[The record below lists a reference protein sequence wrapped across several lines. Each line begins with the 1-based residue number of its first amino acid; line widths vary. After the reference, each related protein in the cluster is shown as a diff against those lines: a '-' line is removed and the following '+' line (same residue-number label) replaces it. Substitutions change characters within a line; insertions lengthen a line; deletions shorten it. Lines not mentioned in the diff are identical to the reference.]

1 MFDIAVPDIEEG
13 IPLPERY
20 RDALPE
26 LSPAEELEMRS
37 RTAKLLAELSDTP
50 LVVTDETRQ
59 AVNEIKH
66 VVQSGGRPDYS
77 KYPNEALAFLAEMV
91 SQFSYNI
98 VEDLSDLRS
107 YIVNKLINEVE
118 TAKSSKDRIAALSK
132 LGEVDGVNAFTKRSE
147 LTLKVKP
154 IEEVEKELLN
164 VLEGIEYAVLPRE
177 ELPTSVEEVDES
189 PEDNGPVEEDSD
201 DAEQRE

>member
-59 AVNEIKH
+59 AVTEIKSTI
-66 VVQSGGRPDYS
+66 QSGGRPDYS

-132 LGEVDGVNAFTKRSE
+132 LGEIDGVNAFTKRSE
-147 LTLKVKP
+147 LTVKLKP
-154 IEEVEKELLN
+154 IEEIEKELLS
-164 VLEGIEYAVLPRE
+164 VLEGIEYAVLPTENPPTRE
-177 ELPTSVEEVDES
+177 EQVDES
-189 PEDNGPVEEDSD
+189 AYTDYAVEEEGD
-201 DAEQRE
+201 DGNGE